1 MTWRATRRRDS
12 PFPSLLPFY
21 ASPNTLSSPL
31 PIPVPPLPA
40 VLYSNL
46 RGPPV
51 SGTHG
56 TTPQEV
62 YRARACAQL
71 CVRVPGSGTHGTI
84 TPGSLHYHAC
94 FCVCPPPLQK
104 IVCLRGPQVSG
115 THGTTPHE
123 VRAPYLAN
131 SYLACVPFDQAV
143 PSSFFV
149 VHACSLVWCR
159 PTCCLLLR
167 VPPIAH
173 RALGRNGC
181 SFSLIRRE
189 GD

>member
-31 PIPVPPLPA
+31 PIPVPPAPCCIVFEFA
-40 VLYSNL
+40 RPSSEWHS
-46 RGPPV
+46 RHHP
-51 SGTHG
+51 SGG
-56 TTPQEV
+56 LSCP
-62 YRARACAQL
+62 
-71 CVRVPGSGTHGTI
+71 
-84 TPGSLHYHAC
+84 
-94 FCVCPPPLQK
+94 CVCPIVRACPWEWHSRHHHSRVFALPRMFLCLSTPPQK

>member
-1 MTWRATRRRDS
+1 MLKPISSVASGRPRAVPYNIFSAQDRPSTSQDASRTAPRLQEPPKRHPGGSKSS
-12 PFPSLLPFY
+12 PRAPQELSRSTPGVLLP
-21 ASPNTLSSPL
+21 
-31 PIPVPPLPA
+31 
-40 VLYSNL
+40 
-46 RGPPV
+46 
-51 SGTHG
+51 
-56 TTPQEV
+56 
-62 YRARACAQL
+62 
-71 CVRVPGSGTHGTI
+71 GSAG
-84 TPGSLHYHAC
+84 LANADR
-94 FCVCPPPLQK
+94 